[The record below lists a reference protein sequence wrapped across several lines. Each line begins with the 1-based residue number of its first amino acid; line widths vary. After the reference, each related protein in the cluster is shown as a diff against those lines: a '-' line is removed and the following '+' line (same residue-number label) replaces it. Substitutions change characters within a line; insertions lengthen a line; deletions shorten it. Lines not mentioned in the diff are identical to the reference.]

1 MNYKEIEPEYLDFI
15 KKQKYG
21 TPIAFA
27 KTSLK
32 QEWEAYF
39 AGHEKFQA
47 YCVFGGEACP
57 TNICCW
63 TCLFPCAIH
72 SCLTKSKATKA
83 SEDAEYRLHTR
94 YVLFPTMIV
103 ALNKKRIAGEDAVTS
118 AGVLKFLD
126 YPYLTHEVVTN
137 VDSTLA

>member
-47 YCVFGGEACP
+47 YCVFGGWPVPP
-57 TNICCW
+57 TSVVGLVSSLALSTVASQSPRRPRLQRMQNIDYTQDMFFFQQW
-63 TCLFPCAIH
+63 L
-72 SCLTKSKATKA
+72 
-83 SEDAEYRLHTR
+83 LH
-94 YVLFPTMIV
+94 
-103 ALNKKRIAGEDAVTS
+103 
-118 AGVLKFLD
+118 
-126 YPYLTHEVVTN
+126 
-137 VDSTLA
+137 